1 MKNIQHKDDY
11 KQTTIGKIPTDW
23 EVKNINEVAKVE
35 TGSKNTQD
43 KNVNGKYPFFVR
55 SPNIEKIDTFSFDGE
70 AILLAGDGDIGKVI
84 HYINGKFDFHQRV
97 YKISN
102 FQNTLFGK
110 YFYYYFCQNF
120 IKQALKY
127 TAKTTVDSVRM
138 EMVTLMPIPLP
149 PLAEQ
154 KKIADILST
163 WDLAIEKTQNIIL
176 NLKRRNKGLLKEI
189 MSNKFL
195 MNKGA
200 KEYLLCDITE
210 KIGDG
215 LHGTPEYDFKT
226 DFYFING
233 NNLINNKIIVNS
245 NTNCI
250 SRKTYELHKK
260 ELNLNTI
267 LLSINGTIGN
277 VAYYNGENV
286 VLGKSVAYISCS
298 NIIKKE
304 FLGYLLQSPQML
316 SYFESELTGSTIRNL
331 SLKSIRQ
338 APIKIPSIPEQQ
350 AIADVLNTAERELR
364 MYEQKMELL
373 QTQKKGL
380 MQKLL
385 TGEVRVKING

>member
-1 MKNIQHKDDY
+1 MKNTTQGY
-11 KQTTIGKIPTDW
+11 KQTPIGKIPTDW